1 MYLGKGRLPSLLRS
15 KNTYLADLPPGS
27 PVRDE
32 RQIRLGG
39 SVGGSQDPHAV
50 TVQSQIEQLRLKEV
64 NCLNWQIITDSS
76 CDLKEWDEE
85 IPFDSVPFVIR
96 VDDTDY
102 VDTPDLDVETLVSA
116 MEKST
121 VSRTSCPSPEAWYQ
135 VFLRSEK
142 TIALTISA
150 NLSGSYNS
158 AVTAREMVLEK
169 YPEKQIEIIDS
180 LSTGPKLIML
190 AQQAAALIQ
199 EKLPVDRIAGKLR
212 QMAGGVHTL
221 FTLCSFRNLVNN
233 GRVSR
238 LAGFLAGMLNIRAI
252 GAGSPDGIIEVREK
266 LRGEGKTL
274 KAMVEIMAKEGFR
287 GTEVVISHCLNE
299 GLAETFRKLVQER
312 WPHAPIQ
319 IFPTR
324 GLDSYYAERS
334 GLIVCY

>member
-1 MYLGKGRLPSLLRS
+1 M
-15 KNTYLADLPPGS
+15 
-27 PVRDE
+27 
-32 RQIRLGG
+32 
-39 SVGGSQDPHAV
+39 
-50 TVQSQIEQLRLKEV
+50 
-64 NCLNWQIITDSS
+64 NWQIITDSS
-76 CDLKEWDEE
+76 CDLKEWDKE
-85 IPFDSVPFVIR
+85 IPLDSVPFVIR

-102 VDTPDLDVETLVSA
+102 VDTPDLDVETLVTA

-121 VSRTSCPSPEAWYQ
+121 VSRTSCPSPEAWYE
-135 VFLRSEK
+135 VFLRADR

-190 AQQAAALIQ
+190 AQQAAALIA
-199 EKLPVDRIAGKLR
+199 EKLPADRVAARLR
-212 QMAGGVHTL
+212 LMAGSIHTL

-238 LAGFLAGMLNIRAI
+238 LAGFLAGKLNIRVI
-252 GAGSPDGIIEVREK
+252 GAGSPDGIIEIREK

-274 KAMVEIMAKEGFR
+274 KAMIEIMAKEGFR
-287 GTEVVISHCLNE
+287 GTEVVISHCLNA
-299 GLAETFRKLVQER
+299 GLADAFRKLVLAR
-312 WPHAPIQ
+312 WPGAPVQ
-319 IFPTR
+319 TLPTR

-334 GLIVCY
+334 GIIVCC